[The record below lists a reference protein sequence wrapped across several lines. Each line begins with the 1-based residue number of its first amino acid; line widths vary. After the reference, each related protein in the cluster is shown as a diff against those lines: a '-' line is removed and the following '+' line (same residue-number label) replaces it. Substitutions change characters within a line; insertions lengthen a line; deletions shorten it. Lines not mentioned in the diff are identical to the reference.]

1 MNLLS
6 LRNPSFR
13 LGAIVGL
20 LGGVALLAAPILGF
34 RGPAI
39 YVPYTG
45 LVLTLATLAGVHR
58 EFGRWHR
65 FELVFTG
72 FMVASLVM
80 YLYIILIDNPSALG
94 IPLWGHAWR
103 LGFLATIGTV
113 LAAGAAF
120 FTERKA
126 AGSPAERQASG

>member
-1 MNLLS
+1 MNLVS

-13 LGAIVGL
+13 IGATVGL
-20 LGGVALLAAPILGF
+20 LGGAALLAVPLVGF

-72 FMVASLVM
+72 FMVASLVL
-80 YLYIILIDNPSALG
+80 YLYIILIDNPSALN
-94 IPLWGHAWR
+94 IPLLGHAWR
-103 LGFLATIGTV
+103 LGFLASVGTV
-113 LAAGAAF
+113 LAAAAAF
-120 FTERKA
+120 FTERRSRPIVM
-126 AGSPAERQASG
+126 G

>member
-13 LGAIVGL
+13 LGATIGL
-20 LGGVALLAAPILGF
+20 LGGAALLAVPILGF

-39 YVPYTG
+39 YVPYAG

-72 FMVASLVM
+72 FMVASLVL
-80 YLYIILIDNPSALG
+80 YLYIILIDSPSALD
-94 IPLWGHAWR
+94 IPLLGHAWR
-103 LGFLATIGTV
+103 LGFAALVGTV
-113 LAAGAAF
+113 LAAATAF
-120 FTERKA
+120 FTERRSA
-126 AGSPAERQASG
+126 HIVSG

>member
-13 LGAIVGL
+13 LGSIVGL
-20 LGGVALLAAPILGF
+20 LGGAALLAVPIFGF

-58 EFGRWHR
+58 EFGRWDR

-72 FMVASLVM
+72 FMVASLVL
-80 YLYIILIDNPSALG
+80 YLYIILIDSPSALD
-94 IPLWGHAWR
+94 IPLLGHAWR
-103 LGFLATIGTV
+103 LGFLASVGTV
-113 LAAGAAF
+113 LAAATAF
-120 FTERKA
+120 FTERQSRPVA
-126 AGSPAERQASG
+126 TG